1 MTGNLIGEPFFP
13 FVFDQIEQRQIL
25 QGKGYKGNRSDI
37 DIQMLNSSTSFLK
50 LASGVDIFKPSPEIT
65 EEEFVSGEGVTIGEE
80 TITPTDETLIGPV
93 GATVGE
99 DFNPI
104 TGEFNETYQQEV
116 NLAAI
121 EQNKE
126 KLKTINEQIK
136 ANNKLQ
142 AKAAKS
148 KLQRLGFSNTEI
160 KRFQNT
166 NILAK
171 NAVLFNGL
179 SSLSGG
185 KLNQRYG
192 ISGGGKSVW
201 DETSAYGLG
210 GSKFGRQPMPGIVSA
225 EIKCVNRGSIRSA
238 TVEIKAF
245 NQFQFELLELLYMR
259 LGFTMLLEW
268 GHSIY
273 VDNNGK
279 KQNMGPTLVE
289 GVDPKTSPSFFEN
302 QVRDQRE
309 VLESINSLKAKYDGN
324 YDGFFGRVTNF
335 SWSFSPDGTYD
346 ITLELYTLGDVV
358 ESLTVNVPSDRV
370 GSTYTEEGA
379 TNATPN
385 GYTVLDKWM
394 DSYIATYGNNAVT
407 GNGRYI
413 NLCSINYNGGSY
425 WIKKENVTGW
435 GGEGKQLTKN
445 FCTVRELL
453 EKIVEYTIPLVV
465 GKTTYP
471 MVDFNLDE
479 ATNIVS
485 AQPNQI
491 SYDLTTC
498 FIKPS
503 FLGLVQDDITV
514 PQTFIKDY
522 IKDYFV
528 LDTENNADLYYG
540 QFMNIYLNFKFIKQQ
555 LKKNINDKG
564 ELTLYK
570 FLVGICDGINSALGD
585 VNQIQPIIK
594 NGNQI
599 VFIDQ
604 VQPKG
609 NKTILNK
616 LIPTIPKIKEVPFE
630 LFGFNTSGKTSKS
643 NFVYNFSFESKI
655 DSSLAT
661 SLAIGSTAGKSNTA
675 LTDGTAFSTWNT
687 GLQDRFTP
695 QIIAPKVDIDTS
707 QLQEVEEEVNDA
719 ELLKY
724 WDGSY
729 DDEEGKDTE
738 TSGNIDFEW
747 FGGTP
752 TRDVRIG
759 NYDKKNLSFEEFKSD
774 YRQWLSSN
782 KNIQTKEQFEASI
795 KGTGYKELLAYAFG
809 GMAGGGQPMFLNS
822 EGKYLAVDNK
832 NFFSS
837 LKQSFKSYIQKRD
850 EKIFKLTNTSSQREG
865 FIPLSLTIDML
876 GLSGIKIY
884 NKLPV
889 VTRFLPS
896 QFTQGGSTSLDFIIE
911 SVDHKISDNNW
922 ETSISTLSIPPSQ
935 PTKVRV
941 IDEGLFAFLNI
952 NTSLPDVSN
961 VAAYS
966 VYVNDQ
972 PWSACFIS
980 YLSRSNGIQFRYAS
994 AHRKYM
1000 TYYKQNSTKM
1010 VNQFSGNTGVTVYE
1024 VLPAG
1029 DGWKAFD
1036 PRAGT
1041 NAGRRDR
1048 DSYYINTENNFR
1060 LIKYFSSFNIDTVYS
1075 DGTPNYESFEKVKVG
1090 DIIVYNRRNS
1100 SGTMNNQYYSKV
1112 DFQDS
1117 TKEYS
1122 GATHSD
1128 IVVEIRGNEV
1138 YTIGG
1143 NVSNRVKKELRYKLL
1158 TDDIEVEGAGSTE
1171 TTYKT
1176 QGAID
1181 PSFGYGKYV
1190 FGAMRPPADKV
1201 SQLVATANAQLQI
1214 WESNGWTESDPPSF
1228 PYTAAYYKAGGMR
1241 PPTEGGESAEVSS
1254 TST

>member
-13 FVFDQIEQRQIL
+13 FVFNQIEQRQIL
-25 QGKGYKGNRSDI
+25 QGKGYKGNRSDL

-50 LASGVDIFKPSPEIT
+50 LASGVDIFQPSPEVT
-65 EEEFVSGEGVTIGEE
+65 QEEFVAGEGVTIGDE
-80 TITPTDETLIGPV
+80 TITPVDETLVGPLTEEQSSASNGYV
-93 GATVGE
+93 GVS
-99 DFNPI
+99 
-104 TGEFNETYQQEV
+104 TGDNDVNVVVKNNEAV
-116 NLAAI
+116 KA
-121 EQNKE
+121 NKE

-142 AKAAKS
+142 AKSAKN
-148 KLQRLGFSNTEI
+148 KLKRLGFTNTEI
-160 KRFQNT
+160 KRFKNT
-166 NILAK
+166 NTLAK

-185 KLNQRYG
+185 KLNQRFG

-210 GSKFGRQPMPGIVSA
+210 GSKFGRQPMPGIISA

-279 KQNMGPTLVE
+279 KQNMGTTLVE
-289 GVDPKTSPSFFEN
+289 GNHSKRAPSFFQN

-309 VLESINSLKAKYDGN
+309 VLDSINFLRAKYNGN

-358 ESLTVNVPSDRV
+358 ESLTVNVPADKV
-370 GSTYTEEGA
+370 GTTYNEDGTS
-379 TNATPN
+379 NVTPT
-385 GYTVLDKWM
+385 GYTVLDKWL

-425 WIKKENVTGW
+425 VIKKEFITGW

-445 FCTVRELL
+445 FCTVKELL

-471 MVDFNLDE
+471 LVDFNLDE
-479 ATNIVS
+479 STNIVS

-491 SYDLTTC
+491 SYDLGTC

-503 FLGLVQDDITV
+503 FLGLIQDDV
-514 PQTFIKDY
+514 GRPATFSKSY

-528 LDTENNADLYYG
+528 LETENGADLYYG

-609 NKTILNK
+609 NNSILNK
-616 LIPTIPKIKEVPFE
+616 LIPAIPKVKKVPFE
-630 LFGFNTSGKTSKS
+630 LFGYNTSGKVKKS

-675 LTDGTAFSTWNT
+675 LTDGTAFSTWNA

-695 QIIAPKVDIDTS
+695 QIISPKVDIDTT
-707 QLQEVEEEVNDA
+707 QLQEEEEKIDDA
-719 ELLKY
+719 ELEKY
-724 WDGSY
+724 WKGDY
-729 DDEEGKDTE
+729 DSDEGKDTE
-738 TSGNIDFEW
+738 TDWNVDGEFFGFEE
-747 FGGTP
+747 

-759 NYDKKNLSFEEFKSD
+759 NYTGNDLTLGDFKRD
-774 YRQWLSSN
+774 YRQWLNSN
-782 KNIQTKEQFEASI
+782 KNIQTKTQFESSF

-809 GMAGGGQPMFLNS
+809 GIAGGGQPVFLES
-822 EGKYLAVDNK
+822 EAKYLDFENK
-832 NFFSS
+832 NFYTS
-837 LKQSFKSYIQKRD
+837 LKQAFRSYIQKRD
-850 EKIFKLTNTSSQREG
+850 EKIFKVTNTSSQREG

-896 QFTQGGSTSLDFIIE
+896 QFTQGNSTSLDFIIE

-935 PTKVRV
+935 PTEVRV

-952 NTSLPDVSN
+952 NVTLPSVTN

-966 VYVNDQ
+966 VYVVKQ

-980 YLSRSNGIQFRYAS
+980 YLSRSNGIQFRYSS
-994 AHRKYM
+994 AHRKFM
-1000 TYYKQNSTKM
+1000 TYYKQNSTKADL
-1010 VNQFSGNTGVTVYE
+1010 E
-1024 VLPAG
+1024 VKPAG
-1029 DGWKAFD
+1029 DGFVAFD
-1036 PRAGT
+1036 PREGT
-1041 NAGRRDR
+1041 TYQYGDKKTINSDLNKRTIY
-1048 DSYYINTENNFR
+1048 SYS
-1060 LIKYFSSFNIDTVYS
+1060 KFNVDTVYN
-1075 DGTPNYESFEKVKVG
+1075 DGTSGFSDFKGIQVG
-1090 DIIVYNRRNS
+1090 DIIVYNRKNKD
-1100 SGTMNNQYYSKV
+1100 GVMNDNYYSEV
-1112 DFQDS
+1112 SFQDS
-1117 TKEYS
+1117 TKEYKGS
-1122 GATHSD
+1122 THSD
-1128 IVVEIRGNEV
+1128 IVVEINGEDV

-1143 NVSNRVKKELRYKLL
+1143 NVGNKVSRVLRYKLS
-1158 TDDIEVEGAGSTE
+1158 TKPITISVGSQFS

-1176 QGAID
+1176 NGAIRAD
-1181 PSFGYGKYV
+1181 YGFGKHV
-1190 FGAMRPPADKV
+1190 FGAIRPPADKI
-1201 SQLVATANAQLQI
+1201 SQLIATAQAQYQI
-1214 WESNGWTESDPPSF
+1214 WKSNGWKESDPPSY

-1241 PPTEGGESAEVSS
+1241 APTEGGESSEANV
-1254 TST
+1254 